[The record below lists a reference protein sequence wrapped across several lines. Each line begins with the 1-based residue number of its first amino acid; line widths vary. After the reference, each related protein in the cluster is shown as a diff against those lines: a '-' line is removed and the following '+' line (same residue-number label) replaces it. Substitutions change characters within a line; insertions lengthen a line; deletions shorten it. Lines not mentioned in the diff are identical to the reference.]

1 MAEKIRID
9 DLANPQL
16 TDMQKAALAFGESQD
31 VDLTV
36 DAVLGAAVAA
46 LALVAAPVPVAVVAV
61 AAVHDADQAPGA
73 VRTAGRPADQHPRR
87 HGANIEQ
94 SGRVAPVPAEGRLT
108 EALTAGEAR
117 ERRPYACGGV
127 SDARSTAQ
135 GVLCPK
141 KRILW
146 VRVTADDQ

>member
-1 MAEKIRID
+1 
-9 DLANPQL
+9 
-16 TDMQKAALAFGESQD
+16 
-31 VDLTV
+31 
-36 DAVLGAAVAA
+36 VLELHGKVGIGI
-46 LALVAAPVPVAVVAV
+46 APPVA
-61 AAVHDADQAPGA
+61 QRCGL
-73 VRTAGRPADQHPRR
+73 TAGEDQHPRR